1 MSDTISEPF
10 PTLLSNSIFAEA
22 ADEFQFEETTESLNA
37 EAVTEDLRQVSNTLL
52 EFYDENWFRLGAKN
66 DDTDLLQDQDAKITA
81 VNHAP
86 LEEGIWFAGSDG
98 GEFRVF
104 AGGVFD
110 FRNQGTALGPGDTT
124 SFTHTS
130 AEAGALIETS
140 VKVMFTDAQD
150 DHYSLGESVLAAAGS
165 KWLRLGAKNDAT
177 GLLAND
183 DDNVEAVVSINGQ
196 PIKEGVWFDGSGGGQ
211 FRVFSGGVVDFR
223 NQGEPLTAGA
233 TTEFTYGVLQNGV
246 MGSATVSLTNEPSSG
261 PVRIKGID
269 QYDRSG
275 VSVSSA
281 GDVDGDGLA
290 DVLIGAYNADRNGKF
305 DAGESYLLY
314 GAALTAADGE
324 IDLATLSASEGVLIK
339 GIDAGDFSGFS
350 VSSAGDVD
358 GDGLADVI
366 IGAYG
371 ANRSAQNLIGES
383 YLLYGAALAAANGE
397 IDLARLSASEG
408 VLIRGGDRRDY
419 VGWSVSSAG
428 DVDGDGLAD
437 VIIGEHTRHFGQS
450 YLLYG
455 AALTAADG
463 EIDLATLSASEG
475 VRIRGIDENDG
486 SSFSVSS
493 AGDVDGDGLADV
505 LVGAPRA
512 DPDGKS
518 EAGESYLLF
527 GAALT
532 AAEGVFNLSEGV
544 LIKGRSGYDFSG
556 WTVSSAGD
564 VDGDGLADV
573 LIGAHNAD
581 RDGKLNTG
589 ESYLLYGA
597 ALTAADGEIDLAT
610 LSASEGVLIKGI
622 DQYDISGHSI
632 SSAGDVD
639 GDGLADVLIGVR
651 LADPDGTIDAG
662 ESYILYGADLAAEKA
677 GDGVF
682 DLADWF
688 L

>member
-140 VKVMFTDAQD
+140 VKVMFTDAQA

-269 QYDRSG
+269 ARDLSG
-275 VSVSSA
+275 
-281 GDVDGDGLA
+281 D
-290 DVLIGAYNADRNGKF
+290 
-305 DAGESYLLY
+305 
-314 GAALTAADGE
+314 
-324 IDLATLSASEGVLIK
+324 
-339 GIDAGDFSGFS
+339 S

-573 LIGAHNAD
+573 LIG
-581 RDGKLNTG
+581 
-589 ESYLLYGA
+589 
-597 ALTAADGEIDLAT
+597 
-610 LSASEGVLIKGI
+610 VP
-622 DQYDISGHSI
+622 
-632 SSAGDVD
+632 
-639 GDGLADVLIGVR
+639 